1 MKEALYIHSLEDQ
14 LEEANDKLNRAK
26 ELMLNMVR
34 VTWDEGWNYSLDV
47 KVKAEELIKEVKDW
61 LGE

>member
-34 VTWDEGWNYSLDV
+34 VTWGEGWNYSLDV

>member
-14 LEEANDKLNRAK
+14 LEEANDKLDRAK
-26 ELMLNMVR
+26 ELMLKMVNT
-34 VTWDEGWNYSLDV
+34 TWREGWNYSLDV
-47 KVKAEELIKEVKDW
+47 KVKAEEFIKEVKDW